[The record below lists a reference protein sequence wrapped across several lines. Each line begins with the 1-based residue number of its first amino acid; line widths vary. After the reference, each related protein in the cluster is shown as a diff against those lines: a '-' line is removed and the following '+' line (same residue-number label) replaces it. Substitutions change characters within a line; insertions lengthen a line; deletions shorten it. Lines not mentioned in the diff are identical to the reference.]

1 MSNICSLAFAY
12 SKFDE
17 KYYIAQKHR
26 LFPNNYF
33 MSDNIYYVKS
43 EGEKQPLFN
52 CFLTMFPN
60 QWIYDGYCEKNLRE
74 LVTFHAA

>member
-1 MSNICSLAFAY
+1 
-12 SKFDE
+12 
-17 KYYIAQKHR
+17 
-26 LFPNNYF
+26 

-43 EGEKQPLFN
+43 EEKKQRFCN